1 MELPFFSPGKL
12 VQSTPSRDGPVA
24 SAQRPQPQLRG
35 CLRYHRNPIAPDR
48 EPRVILELHAARQLD
63 SRNRLPAAT
72 FFLED
77 VNSPAAW
84 LAPFPPQFAAIALAK
99 RQQVV

>member
-12 VQSTPSRDGPVA
+12 VQSTPSRDGPIA

-35 CLRYHRNPIAPDR
+35 CLRYHRNAIAADR
-48 EPRVILELHAARQLD
+48 EPRVILELHAARELD
-63 SRNRLPAAT
+63 SRNRLPAGT
-72 FFLED
+72 LFLED

-84 LAPFPPQFAAIALAK
+84 LAPFPSKLAAIAFAK
-99 RQQVV
+99 